1 MKKTILFITILFL
14 IIIGR
19 VFYLR
24 IYKYDYYK
32 SIYDNKINNYI
43 YGTTARRGRIL
54 DCNGKVLVDNEGVKT
69 IYFND
74 IETLS
79 KKEKIDISYS
89 LANILDIESANELNQ
104 RKFYLANNDIPLSEE
119 ETKLYNERKINLEQV
134 LDIKLKKA
142 HIIEFDEI
150 DKKAAQIYYL
160 INKDYKYTKRVIKSN
175 VSEEEYAKVLE
186 LNLKG
191 ITGEVDWI
199 RVYPYKDTLK
209 SILGNVGKIYSENKD
224 YYLNEGY
231 SLSDTV
237 GISYLEYQ
245 YDNYLRGQKAIYKVN
260 DGRLLLIKNEK
271 KGNDIYLN
279 IDIDI
284 QLELEKNIKE
294 EIKKAKKSPNTE
306 YFSELFASISNPKT
320 GNIIALAGIRYNKNK
335 TFSDITSDIISSS
348 FTVGS
353 VVKGATIS
361 VGYNNDL
368 ITPGKYITDSCVKL
382 YLVPQKCSFK
392 RLGRINDI
400 TALAYSSN
408 YYQYMIAIKLANKKY
423 HNNIKLNVTEKEFDI
438 YRNTLK
444 EYGLGSYTGIDLP
457 NEVSGISGKTIADDL
472 LLNLAIGQYDT
483 YTNIE
488 LLQYINTIATGKRLK
503 LNLVDRIVSDNEI
516 LYKQNSTI
524 LNELSITEDNL
535 NRIRK
540 GFREVIRI
548 GTGASAAEEKIKPA
562 GKTGTSESFYDSNN
576 DKKMDIKTISTSLAL
591 YYPYDDPKYSIAII
605 APNISHDNGKSKY
618 TYSIT
623 KHVSRSI
630 TNFLFEK
637 Y

>member
-199 RVYPYKDTLK
+199 RVYPYKDTLR